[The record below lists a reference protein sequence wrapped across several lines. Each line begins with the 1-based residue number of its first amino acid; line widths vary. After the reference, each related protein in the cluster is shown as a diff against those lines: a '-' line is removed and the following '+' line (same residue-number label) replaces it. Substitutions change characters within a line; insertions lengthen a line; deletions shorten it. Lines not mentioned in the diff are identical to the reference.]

1 MKLKN
6 FLFTKAFILTIVS
19 IGVAWVVLISLSII
33 SLQLN
38 SRPWSERSVPNILN
52 LSLDSAF
59 AILAALELEAIHLD
73 SVYSVAAIP
82 GSILEQTPKEGSLVK
97 SGRPVYL
104 TTFRI
109 TPPSESISVYE
120 GQDAILAKIILER
133 KGFIVQVREEPN
145 IILEGKVV
153 RVESKG
159 FSLSSDDRRVRGAQ
173 IVLIIGKSSLVK
185 VRIPYLLGLSLSET
199 SSKLTESSLSL
210 GYVEY
215 SYSVITENDTTDARV
230 FRQFPSSSKGKVKA
244 GTSID
249 VILKN

>member
-1 MKLKN
+1 MKLRN
-6 FLFTKAFILTIVS
+6 FLFSKAFILTMVS
-19 IGVAWVVLISLSII
+19 VGVAWVVLISVSML

-38 SRPWSERSVPNILN
+38 SRPWSERSVPNILH

-59 AILAALELEAIHLD
+59 AILAELELEAIHLD
-73 SVYSVAAIP
+73 SVYSVSAVP

-104 TTFRI
+104 TTYRI

-133 KGFIVQVREEPN
+133 KGFTVLVREEPN

-153 RVESKG
+153 RVESNG
-159 FSLSSDDRRVRGAQ
+159 FPLLSDDRRVRGSQ
-173 IVLIIGKSSLVK
+173 IVLFIGKSSLVK

-199 SSKLTESSLSL
+199 SSKLTASSLSL

-215 SYSVITENDTTDARV
+215 SDSVLTDSDTTNARV
-230 FRQFPSSSKGKVKA
+230 FRQFPSSSLGRVKA

>member
-1 MKLKN
+1 M
-6 FLFTKAFILTIVS
+6 
-19 IGVAWVVLISLSII
+19 
-33 SLQLN
+33 
-38 SRPWSERSVPNILN
+38 
-52 LSLDSAF
+52 
-59 AILAALELEAIHLD
+59 
-73 SVYSVAAIP
+73 
-82 GSILEQTPKEGSLVK
+82 
-97 SGRPVYL
+97 
-104 TTFRI
+104 
-109 TPPSESISVYE
+109 YE

-133 KGFIVQVREEPN
+133 KGFIVQVIEEPN

-159 FSLSSDDRRVRGAQ
+159 FPLSSEDRRARGSK
-173 IVLIIGKSSLVK
+173 IVLVIGKSSLVK

-215 SYSVITENDTTDARV
+215 TDSVITSSDTTNARV
-230 FRQFPSSSKGKVKA
+230 FRQFPSSSGGRVKA

>member
-185 VRIPYLLGLSLSET
+185 VSIPYLFGLSLSET
-199 SSKLTESSLSL
+199 SS
-210 GYVEY
+210 
-215 SYSVITENDTTDARV
+215 
-230 FRQFPSSSKGKVKA
+230 
-244 GTSID
+244 
-249 VILKN
+249 

>member
-1 MKLKN
+1 M
-6 FLFTKAFILTIVS
+6 VS
-19 IGVAWVVLISLSII
+19 VGVAWVVLISVSML

-38 SRPWSERSVPNILN
+38 SRPWSERSVPNILH

-59 AILAALELEAIHLD
+59 AILAELELEAIHLD
-73 SVYSVAAIP
+73 SVYSVSAVP

-104 TTFRI
+104 TTYRI

-133 KGFIVQVREEPN
+133 KGFTVLVREEPN

-153 RVESKG
+153 RVESNG
-159 FSLSSDDRRVRGAQ
+159 FPLLSDDRRVRGSQ
-173 IVLIIGKSSLVK
+173 IVLFIGKSSLVK

-199 SSKLTESSLSL
+199 SSKLTASSLSL

-215 SYSVITENDTTDARV
+215 SDSVLTDSDTTNARV
-230 FRQFPSSSKGKVKA
+230 FRQFPSSSLGRVKA